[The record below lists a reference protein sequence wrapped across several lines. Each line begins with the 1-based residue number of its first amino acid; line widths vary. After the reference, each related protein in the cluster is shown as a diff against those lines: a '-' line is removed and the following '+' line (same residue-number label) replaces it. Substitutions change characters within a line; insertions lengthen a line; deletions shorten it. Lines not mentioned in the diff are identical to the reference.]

1 MDCYWYSKIND
12 KEIFDLLVKAGVVMK
27 QPSLADLEGLNHSL
41 WKDVEMAIDDGEDED
56 DIFGGWGGMYDVFG
70 K

>member
-1 MDCYWYSKIND
+1 
-12 KEIFDLLVKAGVVMK
+12 MK

-41 WKDVEMAIDDGEDED
+41 WKDVEMAIDDED

>member
-1 MDCYWYSKIND
+1 MDILFIQKLMIKRYLT
-12 KEIFDLLVKAGVVMK
+12 FLVKAGVVMK